1 MMHNF
6 VLPPFPE
13 LGWNEW
19 PNRGPAAPIPPQQ
32 DNAKFNE
39 VVFDPVVEE
48 IVHDEIVPNGSLDTA
63 SSVSQV
69 VNMDH
74 DAGGVEVVQHVVPAQ
89 ALNVWHFQYA
99 EVVHPDIR
107 PLMFAATSLKCD
119 K

>member
-1 MMHNF
+1 MDGNPHPLPRNLQPMMHNF

-63 SSVSQV
+63 SSVLSS
-69 VNMDH
+69 
-74 DAGGVEVVQHVVPAQ
+74 GEYG
-89 ALNVWHFQYA
+89 
-99 EVVHPDIR
+99 
-107 PLMFAATSLKCD
+107 S
-119 K
+119 